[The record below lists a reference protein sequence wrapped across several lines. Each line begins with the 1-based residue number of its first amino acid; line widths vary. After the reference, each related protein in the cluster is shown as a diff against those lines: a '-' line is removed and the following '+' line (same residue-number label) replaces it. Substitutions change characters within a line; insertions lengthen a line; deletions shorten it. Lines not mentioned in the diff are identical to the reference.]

1 VSNAFLILPVISSRM
16 DAWPRRGSP
25 NDPETLHVIVRLTA
39 QIQDGAPVTSDRDF
53 GISMPHGG
61 GSELGDAINQ
71 MLGRDPEQH
80 RPPRL
85 SWSQLI
91 DAFAIVGVSVTEQEL
106 IDVPLTIELSAEVEA
121 RLADARP

>member
-1 VSNAFLILPVISSRM
+1 M

-85 SWSQLI
+85 SWAQLI
-91 DAFAIVGVSVTEQEL
+91 GAFANVGVSVTGQ
-106 IDVPLTIELSAEVEA
+106 DSGVVSGA
-121 RLADARP
+121 